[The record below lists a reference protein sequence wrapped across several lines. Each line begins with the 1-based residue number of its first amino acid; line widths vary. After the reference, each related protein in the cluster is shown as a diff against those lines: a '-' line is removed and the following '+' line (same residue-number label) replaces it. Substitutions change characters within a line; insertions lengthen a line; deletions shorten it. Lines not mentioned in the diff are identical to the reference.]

1 MTKTTTSTKRKRI
14 GVMCSGKGTNFEN
27 IVITCNKHEVVL
39 MIHDKKECGA
49 ARRAEK
55 WGIPHVRIKHTHEQ
69 EMIEMF
75 RAWNVDLIVLA
86 GYMRILK
93 RPSDFHCPIINVH
106 PSLLP
111 KYKGLHA
118 VEQALDSNDT
128 VTGCSVHYVNE
139 ELDGGEII
147 KQAEVPIMPD
157 DTVDTLTRRI
167 QLMEYAILPKVIDDY
182 ETPISKGEG
191 KTLSAVGAGPTDR
204 AEEYTSRGHRVEEY
218 GGGWRRLDYGS

>member
-1 MTKTTTSTKRKRI
+1 MKQTSKRKRI

-27 IVITCNKHEVVL
+27 IVLTCNKHEVVL

-49 ARRAEK
+49 LKRAAK
-55 WGIPHVRIKHTHEQ
+55 YGIPHIRIKHTNEQ
-69 EMIEMF
+69 QMIDMF

-93 RPSDFHCPIINVH
+93 RPSDFHCPIINGH

-191 KTLSAVGAGPTDR
+191 KTLSAVGARHAYRG
-204 AEEYTSRGHRVEEY
+204 EEYSSRGHREQID